1 MDAIEEC
8 LLYHQ
13 TALLL
18 FIKGQDR
25 MMETKTLSLKELYID
40 HLRDLHDA
48 ENQIVRVLP
57 KVIKKV
63 TAFKVK
69 KGLEVHLKETL
80 RHIERLD
87 QIFEKLGRNPRGKRC
102 AGMEGILQESHEAMA
117 EKMEMPELM
126 DAALIGACQKVE
138 HYEIS
143 AYETVIA
150 LAEWLGESAALR
162 LLHKTL
168 EEEKAVGAK
177 LIQLRASE
185 VMKGPE
191 TFDTPLVKRNSLKK
205 QLTINDSPG
214 G

>member
-1 MDAIEEC
+1 MDAVGEC

-48 ENQIVRVLP
+48 EHQIVRALP
-57 KVIKKV
+57 KIIKRI
-63 TAFKVK
+63 TAPGVR
-69 KGLEVHLKETL
+69 KGLEVHLKETFK
-80 RHIERLD
+80 HIERLD

-102 AGMEGILQESHEAMA
+102 AGMEGILQEGHEIMA
-117 EKMEMPELM
+117 EKMEMHELM
-126 DAALIGACQKVE
+126 DAALIGASQKVE

-162 LLHKTL
+162 LLRKTL
-168 EEEKAVGAK
+168 EEEKAAEVK
-177 LIQLRASE
+177 LTQLRTSE

>member
-1 MDAIEEC
+1 MDMTEN
-8 LLYHQ
+8 
-13 TALLL
+13 
-18 FIKGQDR
+18 KS
-25 MMETKTLSLKELYID
+25 LSLKELYID

-48 ENQIVRVLP
+48 ENQIVRALP
-57 KVIKKV
+57 KVINKI
-63 TAFKVK
+63 TAPKVK
-69 KGLEVHLKETL
+69 RGLEVHLKETL
-80 RHIERLD
+80 KHIERLD
-87 QIFEKLGRNPRGKRC
+87 QIFEKLGRNPRGKKC
-102 AGMEGILQESHEAMA
+102 VGMEGVLREGSEAMS

-143 AYETVIA
+143 AYQTVIA

-162 LLHKTL
+162 LLHKIL
-168 EEEKAVGAK
+168 EEEKAAEAK
-177 LIQLRASE
+177 LTQLRASE

>member
-1 MDAIEEC
+1 
-8 LLYHQ
+8 
-13 TALLL
+13 
-18 FIKGQDR
+18 
-25 MMETKTLSLKELYID
+25 MMTENKSLSLKELYID
-40 HLRDLHDA
+40 HLRDIHNA
-48 ENQIVRVLP
+48 ENQIVKTLP
-57 KVIKKV
+57 KVINKI
-63 TAFKVK
+63 TAPRVK

-102 AGMEGILQESHEAMA
+102 VGMEGVLQEGSEAMA

-150 LAEWLGESAALR
+150 FAEWLGESAALR

-168 EEEKAVGAK
+168 DEEKAAEAK
-177 LIQLRASE
+177 LTQLRISE

-191 TFDTPLVKRNSLKK
+191 TFDVPLVKRNSLKK